1 MSVEIKELL
10 KQMNGVKYGN
20 LLDYIY
26 MHRHDGTIG
35 EKQFAKFLKE
45 LGVSPIEVPGK
56 EIELQYEHPGF
67 HTGLYSC
74 PNTVLN
80 WKPGD
85 VKRFRICTPGW
96 RLEDEQISPIEV
108 CPID

>member
-1 MSVEIKELL
+1 MVDLKELL
-10 KQMNGVKYGN
+10 RRMNDQRYGN
-20 LLDYIY
+20 YLDYVYIN
-26 MHRHDGTIG
+26 RKTGPIG
-35 EKQFAKFLKE
+35 IRQFAKFLEE

-56 EIELQYEHPGF
+56 EIDLPYEHPGF

-96 RLEDEQISPIEV
+96 RLGDEQISPIEV
-108 CPID
+108 YPID